1 MMIFMNDI
9 YQRPLELLQSLI
21 RFDTTNPPGNE
32 GEIVQFLQGLL
43 AEAGL
48 QTTVLAKAD
57 HRPNLIA
64 RLPGSG
70 NAPPLLLQAHTDVVT
85 TAKQQWTYPPFAAE
99 IHDGLLW
106 GRGALDDKCGVA
118 MMVAAVLRAQA
129 EKTPLP
135 GDIILALVCDEEV
148 NGRYGAKFLVEEHP
162 EQFSGVQ
169 YCLGE
174 GGGPS
179 VTIGGQKFYTI
190 MVAEKQVCPLRLT
203 LHGPAGHGSMPFY
216 GEGAM
221 HKLGRILNLLTTKRL
236 PVHVTPVAKQ
246 MLETIG
252 KNVPFPTG
260 LALRQM
266 TNPALTE
273 RMLALAGPSGRL
285 LDPLL
290 HNSVSPTI
298 VNGGHQVN
306 VIPSEITLDLDGRL
320 LPGFHPTDMLRDLRQ
335 LLGQNVS
342 LEVVR
347 YDPGRAEVDM
357 RWYETLAG
365 ILREADPEGIPVPIM
380 LSGVTDG
387 RFFAKL
393 GIQTYGFQPMHLP
406 TGLIDTIHAAD
417 ERIPVEAMDFATNAM
432 FQAIQR
438 IGRQS

>member
-1 MMIFMNDI
+1 MSKI
-9 YQRPLELLQSLI
+9 YEKPLELLQTLV
-21 RFDTTNPPGNE
+21 RYDTTNPPGNE
-32 GEIVQFLQGLL
+32 VKITQYLQSLL
-43 AEAGL
+43 EEAGL
-48 QTTVLAKAD
+48 ETTILAKAD

-64 RLPGSG
+64 RLPGQG
-70 NAPPLLLQAHTDVVT
+70 TAPPLLLQAHTDVVT
-85 TAKQQWTYPPFAAE
+85 TANQQWTHPPFAAE
-99 IHDGLLW
+99 IHDGFLW
-106 GRGALDDKCGVA
+106 GRGTLDDKCGVA
-118 MMVAAVLRAQA
+118 MMLAAVLRAKA
-129 EKTPLP
+129 ENTPLP

-148 NGRYGAKFLVEEHP
+148 DGSYGAKFLVDAHP
-162 EQFSGVQ
+162 EQFDGVK

-179 VTIGGQKFYTI
+179 VTMGNQKFYSI
-190 MVAEKQVCPLRLT
+190 MVAEKQACPIRLT
-203 LHGPAGHGSMPFY
+203 IHGPAGHGSIPFY

-221 HKLGRILNLLTTKRL
+221 NELGRVLNLLTTRRL
-236 PVHVTPVAKQ
+236 PVHVTAVTKK

-252 KNVPFPTG
+252 NNLPFPTG

-266 TNPALTE
+266 TNPKLTD
-273 RMLALAGPSGRL
+273 RMLALAGDAGHL

-298 VNGGHQVN
+298 VNGGDKIN

-320 LPGFHPTDMLRDLRQ
+320 LPGFHPTDMIRELRQ
-335 LLGQNVS
+335 LLGADIG

-347 YDPGRAEVDM
+347 YDPGKAEVDM
-357 RWYETLAG
+357 RWYETLAD
-365 ILREADPEGIPVPIM
+365 IVREADPTGIPIPT
-380 LSGVTDG
+380 LLGGVTDG

-438 IGRQS
+438 IGADK

>member
-1 MMIFMNDI
+1 MNDI
-9 YQRPLELLQSLI
+9 YQRPLELLQTLI

-32 GEIVQFLQGLL
+32 GEIVQYLQGLL

-48 QTTVLAKAD
+48 ETTILAKAD
-57 HRPNLIA
+57 HRPNLIT
-64 RLPGSG
+64 RLPGQGS
-70 NAPPLLLQAHTDVVT
+70 APPLLLQAHTDVVT
-85 TAKQQWTYPPFAAE
+85 TANQQWTHPPFAAE
-99 IHDGLLW
+99 IHDSFLW

-118 MMVAAVLRAQA
+118 MMLTAMLRAKA
-129 EKTPLP
+129 ENTPLP
-135 GDIILALVCDEEV
+135 GEVILALVCDEEV
-148 NGRYGAKFLVEEHP
+148 DGAHGAKFLVEEHP
-162 EQFSGVQ
+162 ELFSGVQ

-174 GGGPS
+174 GGGVS
-179 VTIGGQKFYTI
+179 LTMSGQKFYTI
-190 MVAEKQVCPLRLT
+190 MVAEKQVCSMRLT

-216 GEGAM
+216 GAGAM
-221 HKLGRILNLLTTKRL
+221 HELGRILNLLTNRRL

-252 KNVPFPTG
+252 ENLPFPTG
-260 LALRQM
+260 WALRQM
-266 TNPALTE
+266 TNPALTD
-273 RMLALAGPSGRL
+273 RMLALAGPSARL

-298 VNGGHQVN
+298 VQGGHKIN

-320 LPGFHPTDMLRDLRQ
+320 LPGFHPTDMIRELRR
-335 LLGQNVS
+335 LLGREVG

-347 YDPGRAEVDM
+347 YDTGRSEVDM
-357 RWYETLAG
+357 RWVDTLAG
-365 ILREADPEGIPVPIM
+365 ILREADPDGIPVPIL

-417 ERIPVEAMDFATNAM
+417 ERIPVEAMDFAAHIM

-438 IGRQS
+438 IGAK